1 MVNIHIYYEA
11 TDTLEAYFSRFGP
24 KTDFNFSKCQ
34 GPEELGKFSYLGQI
48 DLTIAYK

>member
-24 KTDFNFSKCQ
+24 KTDFNFSKFKG
-34 GPEELGKFSYLGQI
+34 GPDELGKFSYLGQI
-48 DLTIAYK
+48 DLKIA